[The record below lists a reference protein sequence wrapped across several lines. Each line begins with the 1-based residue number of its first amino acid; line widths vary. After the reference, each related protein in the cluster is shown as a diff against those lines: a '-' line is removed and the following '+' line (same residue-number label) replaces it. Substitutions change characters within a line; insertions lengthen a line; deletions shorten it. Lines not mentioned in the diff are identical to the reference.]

1 MARALLDGL
10 RAWTLQ
16 RASALYLLVFGIV
29 LTLRMLAAPPA
40 SHAAWVALWGEPAM
54 AAGALLAFASVCL
67 HAWVGARDVILDYV
81 RPAGA
86 RPIALGL
93 VAAVLLFTGFRLGR
107 ALLAIGPWGAARP
120 GSSQE
125 RSCRCVSRSIA
136 TTPIATSGR
145 ACRTTRSSFGPR
157 TTWSWTR

>member
-1 MARALLDGL
+1 MTHALLDGL

-16 RASALYLLVFGIV
+16 RVSALYLLVFGIV
-29 LTLRMLAAPPA
+29 LTLRMAAAPPGN
-40 SHAAWVALWGEPAM
+40 HAAWVALWEEPPM

-93 VAAVLLFTGFRLGR
+93 VAAVLLLTGLRLAG
-107 ALLAIGPWGAARP
+107 ALLAI
-120 GSSQE
+120 
-125 RSCRCVSRSIA
+125 A
-136 TTPIATSGR
+136 T
-145 ACRTTRSSFGPR
+145 
-157 TTWSWTR
+157 